1 MKLSTKTRYSLQLLT
16 RLMQLNN
23 TVRAIDLADD
33 LNLSREYSLRL
44 LSRLA
49 ENGIIKATKGP
60 HGGFSITENTDKTIL
75 GIVMDAVN
83 EVDARKMTSTSY
95 NDALVQKLINSTVNN
110 FRSITI
116 NELIN
121 QGSN

>member
-1 MKLSTKTRYSLQLLT
+1 
-16 RLMQLNN
+16 MQLND
-23 TVRAIDLADD
+23 TVRAVDLADD

-44 LSRLA
+44 LA